1 MTVDAKPPISAG
13 YSGAGTAFR
22 TLYLVNGALSPA
34 TFELNG
40 VTYTIT
46 ALVSLASGS
55 GVFNSLLIAFMA
67 GELPPDG
74 PTANLVLQLD
84 DSHELA
90 FRSTSYT
97 ESLAAHEWDPV
108 SPAFTWSASDMV
120 SVKLC
125 VNE

>member
-1 MTVDAKPPISAG
+1 MTVDVKPTVSAG
-13 YSGAGTAFR
+13 YGGAGSAFR
-22 TLYLVNGALSPA
+22 SLYLLNGALSPA

-46 ALVSLASGS
+46 ALVSLTSGS
-55 GVFNSLLIAFMA
+55 GVLNSLFVAFMA
-67 GELPPDG
+67 GETLPDG
-74 PTANLVLQLD
+74 PTANLVLQLG

-97 ESLAAHEWDPV
+97 ESVAAYEWDTV